1 MNTSCAF
8 PKAVSDDHY
17 WSTQV
22 NCVQTVVPSSAISS
36 TLRVSLETTTQGKP
50 KSMPLICGFH
60 VLQ

>member
-36 TLRVSLETTTQGKP
+36 DAAGSYHSCRSAVIGLTRAARRAG
-50 KSMPLICGFH
+50 
-60 VLQ
+60 